1 MGAKTKPRPAAVTLR
16 VPKAP
21 IPPDPLML
29 VHAGKGVGE
38 AVADDPHGSLFDK
51 LRRKYPHIDPNA
63 LKEQLANPL
72 ELQPLWLASARSVA
86 LTRAE
91 RADVII
97 AHFQMCGMTFKQAAS
112 TKPLQRIFLRAIKRQ
127 VRLTFKQWQVA
138 RLTVDGLDIKPI
150 SSQLKIS
157 ERMVKTHLQAV
168 RRKASLTR
176 NAQIVLWFLGY

>member
-1 MGAKTKPRPAAVTLR
+1 MVSLR
-16 VPKAP
+16 APKAP
-21 IPPDPLML
+21 TPPDPRTL
-29 VHAGKGVGE
+29 VHAGQDTGE
-38 AVADDPHGSLFDK
+38 PVADDPNGSLFDK
-51 LRRKYPHIDPNA
+51 LRRKYPYIDPKA
-63 LKEQLANPL
+63 LKEHLANPL

-86 LTRAE
+86 MNREE